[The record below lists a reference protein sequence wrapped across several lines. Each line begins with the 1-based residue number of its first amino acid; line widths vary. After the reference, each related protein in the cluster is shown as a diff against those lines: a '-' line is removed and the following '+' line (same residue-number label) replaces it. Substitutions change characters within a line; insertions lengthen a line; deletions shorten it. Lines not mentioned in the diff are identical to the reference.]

1 MKFNIN
7 PEDLANEVI
16 EIRRVGKVTKGG
28 KRLRFRVVV
37 VVGDRQG
44 HVGVGFGKSVEIP
57 RAIQQAISDAAKSM
71 VRVSLVKG
79 TIPHEVLGV
88 FKASRVL
95 LKPAYPGTGVI
106 AGRTVG
112 AVCRLAGVDNILTKS
127 LGTNTP
133 LNLARATVVGLSQ
146 SEPAEA
152 VAERRGKTVEDLVE
166 VQEDAQAG

>member
-1 MKFNIN
+1 MKPDIN
-7 PEDLANEVI
+7 PQDLENEVI

-28 KRLRFRVVV
+28 KRLRFRVVA

-57 RAIQQAISDAAKSM
+57 QAIQQAVRDAAKSLR
-71 VRVSLVKG
+71 RVALVKG
-79 TIPHEVLGV
+79 TIPHEILGE

-112 AVCRLAGVDNILTKS
+112 AVCRLAGVENILTKS

-133 LNLARATVVGLSQ
+133 LNLARATVLGLSR
-146 SEPAEA
+146 SEPVES
-152 VAERRGKTVEDLVE
+152 VALRRGKDVEDLVE
-166 VQEDAQAG
+166 VTDDAQAE

>member
-1 MKFNIN
+1 MRFNIN

-28 KRLRFRVVV
+28 KRLRFRVVA

-57 RAIQQAISDAAKSM
+57 RAIQQAVRDAAKHM
-71 VRVSLVKG
+71 VQVSLVKG
-79 TIPHEVLGV
+79 TIPHELVGE

-112 AVCRLAGVDNILTKS
+112 AVCRLAGVENILTKS

-133 LNLARATVVGLSQ
+133 LNLARAVVYGLNAIESV
-146 SEPAEA
+146 EA
-152 VAERRGKTVEDLVE
+152 VAARRDKAVEDLVE
-166 VQEDAQAG
+166 VENAKAG

>member
-1 MKFNIN
+1 MRFNIN

-28 KRLRFRVVV
+28 KRLRFRVVA

-57 RAIQQAISDAAKSM
+57 QAIQQAVRDAAKHI
-71 VRVSLVKG
+71 VQVPLVKG
-79 TIPHEVLGV
+79 TIPHELVGV

-112 AVCRLAGVDNILTKS
+112 AVCRLAGVENILTKS

-133 LNLARATVVGLSQ
+133 LNLARATVYGLNAI
-146 SEPAEA
+146 EPAEA
-152 VAERRGKTVEDLVE
+152 VAARRDKAVEDLVE
-166 VQEDAQAG
+166 VRDAKAG

>member
-1 MKFNIN
+1 MKLNIN

-16 EIRRVGKVTKGG
+16 EIRRVGKVTRGG
-28 KRLRFRVVV
+28 KRLRFRVVA

-57 RAIQQAISDAAKSM
+57 QAIQQAIRDASKSM
-71 VRVSLVKG
+71 VRVALVNG
-79 TIPHEVLGV
+79 TIPHEVVGV

-112 AVCRLAGVDNILTKS
+112 AVCRLAGLDNILTKS

-133 LNLARATVVGLSQ
+133 LNLARATALGLGQ
-146 SEPAEA
+146 SEPVEA
-152 VAERRGKTVEDLVE
+152 VAARRGKSVEDLVE
-166 VQEDAQAG
+166 VEEDAQAG

>member
-1 MKFNIN
+1 MRFNIN

-28 KRLRFRVVV
+28 KRLRFRVVA

-57 RAIQQAISDAAKSM
+57 RAIQQAVRDAAKHM
-71 VRVSLVKG
+71 VQVSLVKG
-79 TIPHEVLGV
+79 TIPHELVGE

-112 AVCRLAGVDNILTKS
+112 AVCRLAGVENILTKS

-133 LNLARATVVGLSQ
+133 LNLARAVVYGLNAIESV
-146 SEPAEA
+146 EA
-152 VAERRGKTVEDLVE
+152 VAARRDKAVEDLVE
-166 VQEDAQAG
+166 VEDAKAG